1 MFVIDRKIEKLEN
14 QLHYL
19 NSIKDDMQIEIA
31 DGGTMI
37 ADEMRMAVDNLIESI
52 MESVD
57 FHESGLDESEIE
69 DEIREELVEVV
80 RMDF

>member
-1 MFVIDRKIEKLEN
+1 
-14 QLHYL
+14 
-19 NSIKDDMQIEIA
+19 MQIEVA

-69 DEIREELVEVV
+69 DELREEIVEVV

>member
-1 MFVIDRKIEKLEN
+1 MFTIDRRIEKIEN
-14 QLHYL
+14 QLIYL
-19 NSIKDDMQIEIA
+19 NSIKDDMQIEVA

-69 DEIREELVEVV
+69 DELREEIVEVV